1 MMDFK
6 TNFTERE
13 KNQFAKQY
21 ENLVRKLVKQTV
33 DKGFNEWDQIESAA
47 WEGFAIAMK
56 DYNPERSKLSFT
68 QYAGWSIRN
77 RILSAIDEELRTVK
91 VSWYNRKKAEAKGEK
106 VYQRMGIE
114 VDHDPDGSKVP
125 YSTCSHSIFKF
136 ENMSTK
142 PIFIDG
148 DVYEYMYT
156 RLEENFSKEMCD
168 IFYRSFGLK
177 GYDEIQSGKD
187 IAKAVGLSEGAIS
200 QKIKKVVTWM
210 RNDTEMCEML
220 SNFIDR

>member
-6 TNFTERE
+6 PNFTERE

-33 DKGFNEWDQIESAA
+33 DKGFNEWEQIESAA
-47 WEGFAIAMK
+47 WEGFAGAMK
-56 DYNPERSKLSFT
+56 DYNPERSKLTFT
-68 QYAGWSIRN
+68 QYAGWAIRN
-77 RILSAIDEELRTVK
+77 KILSAIDDELRTVK
-91 VSWYNRKKAEAKGEK
+91 VSWYNRKKAEQNDEPVFKRVTFETSSSNDDDTPK
-106 VYQRMGIE
+106 TSN
-114 VDHDPDGSKVP
+114 SKFNLEGMHTNP
-125 YSTCSHSIFKF
+125 TFS
-136 ENMSTK
+136 
-142 PIFIDG
+142 DG

-177 GYDEIQSGKD
+177 SYDEIQSGKD

-210 RNDTEMCEML
+210 RSDTEMCEML
-220 SNFIDR
+220 SNLIE